1 MEENTAKQEAASV
14 SNAKFAQIAIQ
25 KEQRLSK

>member
-1 MEENTAKQEAASV
+1 MEENTAKQEAALV

-25 KEQRLSK
+25 KEQKL

>member
-1 MEENTAKQEAASV
+1 MEENTVKQEVALV

>member
-1 MEENTAKQEAASV
+1 MEENTAKQEAASEL
-14 SNAKFAQIAIQ
+14 NAKFAKIAIQ